1 MNWYCVLTD
10 IIIPLVSA
18 LLGGLL
24 TILGVK
30 MTITAQNKKKILPGK
45 SLSDLGLSPARNMF
59 RLETK

>member
-1 MNWYCVLTD
+1 MNWNCVLPD
-10 IIIPLVSA
+10 IVIPLISA

-30 MTITAQNKKKILPGK
+30 MIITAQNKKEILPGK
-45 SLSDLGLSPARNMF
+45 SLSDHGFLPARNMF